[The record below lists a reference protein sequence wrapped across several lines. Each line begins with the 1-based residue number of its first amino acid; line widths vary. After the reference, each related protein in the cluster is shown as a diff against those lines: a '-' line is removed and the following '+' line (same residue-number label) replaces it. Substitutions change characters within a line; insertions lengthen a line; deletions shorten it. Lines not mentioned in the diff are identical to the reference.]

1 MRFVG
6 QIVNYRNNLAYKMRK
21 SNDYQFVPILV
32 KSKINYKFSTQM
44 FEKETKFHTAFVPVV
59 KTQITQVRTFILYV
73 KMTHEKGMYILDM
86 VTLSTAYL
94 KSLKKTF
101 K

>member
-1 MRFVG
+1 MT
-6 QIVNYRNNLAYKMRK
+6 INC
-21 SNDYQFVPILV
+21 PILV

-73 KMTHEKGMYILDM
+73 KMSHEKGIFLVM
-86 VTLSTAYL
+86 VNLSTAYL
-94 KSLKKTF
+94 KSFFMSIISWVIT
-101 K
+101 